1 MLCERCK
8 IREANIRYTE
18 VINGVKS
25 EHNLCTQCAQSTELG
40 QYAAIFDGDFP
51 FNKLLSGILGMEY
64 EDAIAGDGDL
74 SQVVCPACQTSYS
87 EFVKNS
93 RFGCPDCYSVFD
105 LLIGENIK
113 KLQGNNSHT
122 GKQPP
127 KYEQRKNGSSIGKPE
142 SAELTDAEQLA
153 LLGSKLKEAIK
164 DEDYE
169 SAAKY
174 RDEIKSLKE
183 RTGTD
188 E

>member
-25 EHNLCTQCAQSTELG
+25 EHNLCSQCAQSTEIG

-64 EDAIAGDGDL
+64 EDAAAGDVELG
-74 SQVVCPACQTSYS
+74 QVVCPVCHTSYS

-105 LLIGENIK
+105 PLIGENIK
-113 KLQGNNSHT
+113 KMQGSSSHT
-122 GKQPP
+122 GKRPLR
-127 KYEQRKNGSSIGKPE
+127 YEPEKSRSGSGKPE
-142 SAELTDAEQLA
+142 LAELTDTEQLT
-153 LLGSKLKEAIK
+153 LLNTKLKEAVRE
-164 DEDYE
+164 EDYE

-183 RTGTD
+183 RIGTD